1 MPVVG
6 PHFVVGDL
14 IERRPKRD
22 CLGGLLRFAGE
33 IEREKDGAMQA
44 VTVAKLKMQFTALL
58 GPERMN
64 AEFLEGLAQR
74 RRERRLPRINFA
86 AGPVNFA
93 GAEPALLANQE
104 NLSFAHDEEEI
115 GANARLPGC
124 PVGHVAEKVLY
135 LACAKGHGMNRWLR
149 KVRECALLVLLV
161 LISLGADTVAPTKSE
176 LEAMYSAAAHDVNG
190 GRYQEALKQLD
201 AIDARQPDMAAAKNL
216 RGVVLMRMGEHG
228 LAEKALQKARE
239 LDPSL
244 WEARFN
250 LAEVPFL
257 RKRWAEARQRFEA
270 LAEGKNEQAQGATG
284 DLIQF
289 KILLTY
295 LMQGKEKKATEI
307 LERLKESS
315 VSPVYYYGNAAFAF
329 RRNNATEAKAA
340 REAAES
346 TFSPGLNKLFAES
359 FYEVGWL
366 TKPDGATPAALEV
379 TSLADRVARARADFG
394 KAERA
399 LRERDYEGALE
410 LLDQVDTAAPNQAA
424 SYNLRGQ
431 TLLAQGKSEEAEAA
445 LNKALAIDPQ
455 FAEARHNLARI
466 PLKKGEYEAARK
478 QLEALLG
485 ATSGGKQQQ
494 EREQLIRFEIF
505 LTLLL
510 EGRDGPAQKAMDEF
524 KMMDETPALYY
535 AQAAWA
541 FQHGNTKQAN
551 DWIENA
557 GNLYAAES
565 NAAFAAP
572 IIDLG
577 WVKNASRPGVVV
589 QSAPRVGPAPSF
601 RSGVLP
607 RGTSPE
613 TDLIIASTI
622 DGFLTTSEPDSDS
635 VTKQP
640 EIAATDPTPEKEEP
654 TAPTPEASSTPR
666 EVATVGKSDQP
677 NDSAEAKT
685 TSRKAKVGK
694 KRASARSDLRSS
706 AAEGAS
712 SPVSSPPAS
721 GIVEERTHQNLGDK
735 VARLLLY
742 PFKTRK
748 EKTEKPAPAGA
759 ATKPGPLVSPSV
771 SAMPP
776 HRNPRKN

>member
-1 MPVVG
+1 MRADV
-6 PHFVVGDL
+6 
-14 IERRPKRD
+14 
-22 CLGGLLRFAGE
+22 
-33 IEREKDGAMQA
+33 
-44 VTVAKLKMQFTALL
+44 
-58 GPERMN
+58 
-64 AEFLEGLAQR
+64 
-74 RRERRLPRINFA
+74 
-86 AGPVNFA
+86 
-93 GAEPALLANQE
+93 
-104 NLSFAHDEEEI
+104 
-115 GANARLPGC
+115 
-124 PVGHVAEKVLY
+124 
-135 LACAKGHGMNRWLR
+135 
-149 KVRECALLVLLV
+149 LLVLLV
-161 LISLGADTVAPTKSE
+161 LMSLGATTVAPTKSE
-176 LEAMYSAAAHDVNG
+176 LEAMYSAAARDVNAG
-190 GRYQEALKQLD
+190 HYGEALKKLD
-201 AIDARQPDMAAAKNL
+201 AIDVRQPDMAAAKNL
-216 RGVVLMRMGEHG
+216 RGVVLLRVGEHG
-228 LAEKALQKARE
+228 LAERALQKARE
-239 LDPSL
+239 LDPSF

-270 LAEGKNEQAQGATG
+270 LAEGKSEQAQGATG
-284 DLIQF
+284 ELIQF

-295 LMQGKEKKATEI
+295 LMQGKEKKAIEI
-307 LERLKESS
+307 LDQLKESS
-315 VSPVYYYGNAAFAF
+315 VSPAYYYGKAALAF
-329 RRNNATEAKAA
+329 RRKDETEAKAA
-340 REAAES
+340 RAAAEK
-346 TFSPGLNKLFAES
+346 TFSAGLNKLFAES

-366 TKPDGATPAALEV
+366 KKADGALPVALEV
-379 TSLADRVARARADFG
+379 TSLGERVARAQADFG

-399 LRERDYEGALE
+399 FRERDYEGASE
-410 LLDQVDTAAPNQAA
+410 LLDQVDAAAPNQAA
-424 SYNLRGQ
+424 SFNLRGE
-431 TLLAQGKSEEAEAA
+431 TLLAQGKLEEAQAA
-445 LNKALAIDPQ
+445 LNQALAIDPQ
-455 FAEARHNLARI
+455 FAEARHQLARI
-466 PLKKGEYEAARK
+466 PLKKGEYAAARK

-485 ATSGGKQQQ
+485 ATSGGKQQRP
-494 EREQLIRFEIF
+494 REQLIRFEIF

-565 NAAFAAP
+565 NAAFEAP

-577 WVKNASRPGVVV
+577 WIKNASGPGVVA
-589 QSAPRVGPAPSF
+589 QSAQRVGPAPSF
-601 RSGVLP
+601 RLGVLP

-613 TDLIIASTI
+613 THLIIASTI
-622 DGFLTTSEPDSDS
+622 DGFLTTSAPDSDS

-640 EIAATDPTPEKEEP
+640 EIAATDSTPEKEEP

-677 NDSAEAKT
+677 NNSTEAET
-685 TSRKAKVGK
+685 TGRKAKVGK

-721 GIVEERTHQNLGDK
+721 GIVEQRTHQNLGDK

-748 EKTEKPAPAGA
+748 EKTEKPAAASA
-759 ATKPGPLVSPSV
+759 ATKPGPVVSPSV
-771 SAMPP
+771 PPMPP
-776 HRNPRKN
+776 QQNPRKN